1 MPRNSSV
8 LISRVSRAAQTSSR
22 KKSVQLSVTK
32 RNDPP
37 PPPPTFSREKG
48 NGRLEMVGDEKKCG
62 WILHTAIIAVS

>member
-37 PPPPTFSREKG
+37 PPPTFSREKG